1 MELFESI
8 GSDILAFWDNF
19 WSYVKKK
26 IDEQEQK
33 RNTKPDVVEW
43 ANINDENPLDVV
55 VKKLNTLVNDE
66 ATFNFE
72 SDSTLTEPLRALCDD
87 LEAKRYE
94 ICSMML
100 GTGGCFVTM
109 ATNEDTE
116 PYHRI
121 IPQKDASIFK
131 INADKIYEIA
141 LVIDRKKIKR
151 QEYNLVRH
159 HILDNNGTLWIYYYT
174 LDHSGREA
182 YVEEWEHFKND
193 NTAFYNANHIGV
205 AYFKSPQDSNGNEPF
220 FGVPFNY
227 SCKVEEANYLEA
239 KRMRRDEMSNA
250 EMILFADES
259 ITLVGKDE
267 MGRNVHKL
275 PEKVY
280 TIRKV
285 AGVDGNLIDVHA
297 PATRLT
303 DYERNEIIAGHD
315 YEDRMG
321 LNPGF
326 VTPAEYTAGATA
338 TEIHTANSKTI
349 AMINKIHNAMYEGIK
364 QTLIADNV
372 LSLIPMDLWT
382 LNIDWYDSFENP
394 AEQWQRMI
402 EAHSNGAITTERL
415 TKWIFPNMTDEEI
428 QAELESIS
436 ATQSTNTD
444 QALER
449 ILQGG

>member
-8 GSDILAFWDNF
+8 GSDILNLFDRFWG
-19 WSYVKKK
+19 WVKKNL
-26 IDEQEQK
+26 DEQEQK
-33 RNTKPDVVEW
+33 RNKVTKVVEW
-43 ANINDENPLDVV
+43 SNVDEENPLDVV

-72 SDSTLTEPLRALCDD
+72 SDSTLTEPLRALCND
-87 LEAKRYE
+87 LEQKRYE
-94 ICSMML
+94 ICSTML
-100 GTGGCFVTM
+100 GTGGCFVIM
-109 ATNEDTE
+109 ATKEDNE

-121 IPQKDASIFK
+121 VPQKDASIYK
-131 INADKIYEIA
+131 ISAGEIKEIA
-141 LVIDRKKIKR
+141 LIIDHTKVKKQDYYLI
-151 QEYNLVRH
+151 RH
-159 HILDNNGTLWIYYYT
+159 HLLDDNGTLWLYYYVV
-174 LDHSGREA
+174 DKSGDSA

-227 SCKVEEANYLEA
+227 SCKVEETNYLEA

-303 DYERNEIIAGHD
+303 DYERNEILAGHD

-321 LNPGF
+321 LNAGF
-326 VTPAEYTAGATA
+326 VTPPEYTAGATA

-415 TKWIFPNMTDEEI
+415 TKWIFPNMTDEEVK
-428 QAELESIS
+428 AELESIS
-436 ATQSTNTD
+436 AQAQTNTD

-449 ILQGG
+449 ILAGQ